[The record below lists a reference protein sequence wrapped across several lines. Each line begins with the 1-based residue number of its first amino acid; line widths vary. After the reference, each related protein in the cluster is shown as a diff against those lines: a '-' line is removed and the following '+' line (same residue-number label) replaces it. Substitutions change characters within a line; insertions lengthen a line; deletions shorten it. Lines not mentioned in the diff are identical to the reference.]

1 MEYLYSWI
9 IITNILF
16 LFFFLFRLF
25 YNSELLRGNMICS
38 CYLFIFFKAMC
49 ILMQRSV
56 VILLFNEI
64 YPFSIEIYIFN
75 HRKGTNTVNSYSYS
89 YSYVYTPPSEKT

>member
-1 MEYLYSWI
+1 MEYLYSRI

-16 LFFFLFRLF
+16 LFFSFLG

-64 YPFSIEIYIFN
+64 
-75 HRKGTNTVNSYSYS
+75 
-89 YSYVYTPPSEKT
+89 